1 MTTAAAP
8 TSSLIQIH
16 EKFEFLLEPHRY
28 KVSYGGRGGLK
39 SWQFARGL
47 LYHATIG
54 HERILCTRE
63 VQKSLKESVHQLLSD
78 QIEELG
84 LSHLFEVQETVI
96 LGPHDSKFIFAGLSD
111 LTAESIKSFERI
123 TKAWVEEAR
132 SVTKRSWN
140 ILTPTIMRVPG
151 AEIWVTFNPELETD
165 ETYQRFVVTP
175 PPDAVVVPVSWR
187 DNPWHT
193 LEMEKERLQFKRTE
207 TKEEYECVWEGK
219 PKAVASGAV
228 YVREVTDL
236 VRGGRYAPCPYDPRL
251 KVHTIWDM
259 GWNVCSIILVQS
271 DMRALRIIG
280 YLEGN
285 HVRTDEWAS
294 LLNAMPLNWGWDWI
308 PHDAYSEERKT
319 GMSDY
324 QILKQAKRRVRTREN
339 GIVEVPEEVGVRILR
354 QNFPRIYVHK
364 GGDELI
370 PAMYRVDGGD
380 ERRGSLLPGLT
391 YHNTAR
397 LMECW
402 KRYRYAIPRQ
412 GEPQHPIA
420 DEFEH
425 GCDATRYLAL
435 VADRLSNEDEWSR
448 RNDSMRGA
456 GFGVS
461 YDSGLGA
468 MG

>member
-1 MTTAAAP
+1 MTVMESRIP
-8 TSSLIQIH
+8 IH
-16 EKFEFLLEPHRY
+16 DKFTPLLEPY
-28 KVSYGGRGGLK
+28 TWKISYGGRSGMK
-39 SWQFARGL
+39 SWQFARAL
-47 LYHATIG
+47 LWHASMG
-54 HERILCTRE
+54 FERVLCTRE
-63 VQKSLKESVHQLLSD
+63 VQKSLRDSVHKLLSD

-84 LSHLFEVQETVI
+84 LGRLFDVQKEVI
-96 LGPHDSKFIFAGLSD
+96 YGPHGSEFVFAGLSD
-111 LTAESIKSFERI
+111 LTVESIKSFEGC

-132 SVTKRSWN
+132 SVTTRSWR
-140 ILTPTIMRVPG
+140 ILTATIFRKPG
-151 AEIWVTFNPELETD
+151 SQIWASYNPLLDTD
-165 ETYQRFVVTP
+165 EIYQMTIH
-175 PPDAVVVPVSWR
+175 PPDNAVIIHSNYS
-187 DNPWHT
+187 DNPWHS
-193 LEMEKERLQFKRTE
+193 EEQERERLRHKATLP
-207 TKEEYECVWEGK
+207 KDEYENIWEGK
-219 PKAVASGAV
+219 VQASAPGSV

-339 GIVEVPEEVGVRILR
+339 GIIEVPEEVGVRILR

-370 PAMYRVDGGD
+370 PVMYRVDGGE
-380 ERRGSLLPGLT
+380 ERRGSLLPGLM

-435 VADRLSNEDEWSR
+435 VADRLSNEDEYSG

>member
-1 MTTAAAP
+1 MTTATA

-16 EKFEFLLEPHRY
+16 EKFAFLLEPHRY
-28 KVSYGGRGGLK
+28 KIAYGGRGSLK
-39 SWQFARGL
+39 SWQFARAL

-78 QIEELG
+78 QIVELG
-84 LSHLFEVQETVI
+84 LSHLFDVQETI
-96 LGPHDSKFIFAGLSD
+96 IYGPHDSKFLFAGLSD

-123 TKAWVEEAR
+123 TKAWVEEAN

-151 AEIWVTFNPELETD
+151 AEIWGTFNPELETD
-165 ETYQRFVVTP
+165 ETYQRFVVNP
-175 PPDAVVVPVSWR
+175 PDDAVVIYVTWR
-187 DNPWHT
+187 DNPWHNA
-193 LEMEKERLQFKRTE
+193 EMEKERLQFKKTE

-219 PKAVASGAV
+219 PKPVASGAV

-236 VRGGRYAPCPYDPRL
+236 VRDGRYSPCPHDPRL
-251 KVHTIWDM
+251 KTHTIWDM
-259 GWNVCSIILVQS
+259 GWNVCSIILVQVQRS
-271 DMRALRIIG
+271 SLRIIG

-285 HVRTDEWAS
+285 HVRIDEWAA

-319 GMSDY
+319 GLSDY
-324 QILKQAKRRVRTREN
+324 QILKQAKRHVRPREN
-339 GIVEVPEEVGVRILR
+339 GIPEVPEENGVRILR
-354 QNFPRIYVHK
+354 QIFPRISVHK

-370 PAMYRVDGGD
+370 PAPYRTDGED
-380 ERRGSLLPGLT
+380 RRPILPGLT

-397 LMECW
+397 LVECW
-402 KRYRYAIPRQ
+402 KRYRYAVPRQ

-435 VADRLSNEDEWSR
+435 VADRLSNEDEWSGR
-448 RNDSMRGA
+448 SESMRGA

-468 MG
+468 LG

>member
-1 MTTAAAP
+1 MSVATAS
-8 TSSLIQIH
+8 TIQLH

-28 KVSYGGRGGLK
+28 KVAWGGRGGLK
-39 SWQFARGL
+39 SWQYARAL

-63 VQKSLKESVHQLLSD
+63 VQKTLKESVHQLLSD
-78 QIEELG
+78 QIQELG
-84 LSHLFEVQETVI
+84 LSHLFEVQQETI
-96 LGPHDSKFIFAGLSD
+96 LGPHDSKFLFAGLSD
-111 LTAESIKSFERI
+111 LTAESIKSFEGL

-140 ILTPTIMRVPG
+140 ILTPTIMRVRG

-165 ETYQRFVVTP
+165 ETYQRFIVNP
-175 PPDAVVVPVSWR
+175 PDDAVVVFVSWK

-193 LEMEKERLQFKRTE
+193 PEMEAERKQFERTE
-207 TKEEYECVWEGK
+207 TKEEYECIWEGK
-219 PKAVASGAV
+219 PKPVASGAV

-271 DMRALRIIG
+271 DMRAVRIIG

-285 HVRTDEWAS
+285 HVRTDEWAA

-324 QILKQAKRRVRTREN
+324 QILKNAKRRVRTREQ
-339 GIVEVPEEVGVRILR
+339 GIPDVPEATGVRILR
-354 QNFPRIYVHK
+354 NVFPRLYVHR
-364 GGDELI
+364 GGDEIL
-370 PAMYRVDGGD
+370 PVRYRVDGGS
-380 ERRGSLLPGLT
+380 EQRGSLLPGLM

-397 LMECW
+397 LVECW
-402 KRYRYAIPRQ
+402 KRYRYAMPKH

-420 DEFEH
+420 DEYEH

-435 VADRLSNEDEWSR
+435 IADKLSNEDEWSGR
-448 RNDSMRGA
+448 TIIPRGA
-456 GFGVS
+456 MIGAS
-461 YDSGLGA
+461 SDPGLGPL
-468 MG
+468 